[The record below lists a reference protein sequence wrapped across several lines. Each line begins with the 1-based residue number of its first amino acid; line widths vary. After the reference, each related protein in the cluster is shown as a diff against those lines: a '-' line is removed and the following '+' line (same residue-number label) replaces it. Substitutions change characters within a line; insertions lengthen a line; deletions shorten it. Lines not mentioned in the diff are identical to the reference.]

1 MMIYIGNIAYTMTA
15 DELKELCSP
24 FGNVVSAKIITDHAT
39 GKSKGYGFVEFDNE
53 ESAQKAIK
61 ELNDTQVKGRN
72 IKVNSAFR
80 KTDQPQASKSKEKDS
95 DTKS

>member
-15 DELKELCSP
+15 DELKDLCTP
-24 FGNVVSAKIITDHAT
+24 FGNVISAKIITDRAT

-72 IKVNSAFR
+72 IKVNNAFR
-80 KTDQPQASKSKEKDS
+80 KTDQPQAVKGKEDDPDSKS
-95 DTKS
+95 